1 MHRRVPPRRVRISVE
16 LSREDAGIVMEA
28 LEVAKAEL
36 AQFQLGGQRTDV
48 PSLAADALLLM
59 ARRTL
64 SGCFRGR
71 AKARDIWFLPDTNG
85 CIHDDATPEQSGP
98 AHLVMVH
105 VEESVL
111 HGEGGTSDLPTPA
124 VRRMLCDG
132 FELVG
137 RSPRQS
143 TALPSENGPTL
154 MSALGAVNGIALRQD
169 AR

>member
-85 CIHDDATPEQSGP
+85 CMHDDPTPE
-98 AHLVMVH
+98 
-105 VEESVL
+105 
-111 HGEGGTSDLPTPA
+111 
-124 VRRMLCDG
+124 
-132 FELVG
+132 
-137 RSPRQS
+137 
-143 TALPSENGPTL
+143 
-154 MSALGAVNGIALRQD
+154 
-169 AR
+169 